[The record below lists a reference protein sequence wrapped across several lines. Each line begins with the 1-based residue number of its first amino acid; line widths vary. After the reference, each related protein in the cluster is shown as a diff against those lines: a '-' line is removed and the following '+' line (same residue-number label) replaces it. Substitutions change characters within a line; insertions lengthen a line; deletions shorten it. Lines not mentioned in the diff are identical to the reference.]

1 MPSHHADNNPLLL
14 ASGNSPA
21 AASTVAAGLSS
32 ADHPDFS
39 NPFHQPET
47 SRSGRGVRRG
57 GGFRQQTSPSTS
69 TSSSASG
76 GAGGQFDCS
85 PGGAMV
91 VDDCSMGGG
100 DLKDPFAAGH
110 HSFPPPPPPQSHS
123 QHHPP
128 LSLQPPPSVDEST
141 TMASSTSGTS
151 RSAAH
156 DECVVCGDRASGFH
170 YNAFSC
176 EGCKGFFR
184 RSILRRAVYACKY
197 GDNCEMDVW
206 MRRRCQACRLR
217 RCLEVGMRPECLLSE
232 TQCRAR
238 ESRRK
243 SKRVHTS
250 SSSTQRDSTAG
261 LGAATDDQQTPP
273 VSPLERLTPDN
284 RELIEN
290 LVKYQELYEIP
301 SESDIVALD
310 VKLAEDSFPKDV
322 PSALFQHMVN
332 MTVLVTHLVVEFAKK
347 LPGFLELTKDD
358 QIVLLKGSASEVMVL
373 RTARRYNPALD
384 QVIFGDGTPVTRE
397 SLCLGGLLQDYVDD
411 MFEFARRMSTLA
423 VDNAEYALLTAICIF
438 SDRPDLTDVSRVDVY
453 RDRYVDALL
462 AYERYR
468 RNANATFLA
477 RLLQK
482 LVSLRTLSGSHAEA
496 LRVLRVERGSLPQ
509 LLSEYFDVFD

>member
-1 MPSHHADNNPLLL
+1 MPSHTDNPLL

-21 AASTVAAGLSS
+21 AALSA
-32 ADHPDFS
+32 ADHPDFGS
-39 NPFHQPET
+39 NPFHQMQLQQPET
-47 SRSGRGVRRG
+47 SRSGRGGGRR

-76 GAGGQFDCS
+76 GVGGHFDCS
-85 PGGAMV
+85 PGAMI
-91 VDDCSMGGG
+91 VDDCSMG
-100 DLKDPFAAGH
+100 DPKDPFYVAAGH
-110 HSFPPPPPPQSHS
+110 SLPPPPHPP
-123 QHHPP
+123 HHPP
-128 LSLQPPPSVDEST
+128 PSSVDEST
-141 TMASSTSGTS
+141 TMTTTGSS

-243 SKRVHTS
+243 SKRVHTLS
-250 SSSTQRDSTAG
+250 SGQRESTAS
-261 LGAATDDQQTPP
+261 GAAADDPQQSPP
-273 VSPLERLTPDN
+273 VSPLERLSAGN

-438 SDRPDLTDVSRVDVY
+438 SDRPDLTDVSRVDVF

-477 RLLQK
+477 CLLQK
-482 LVSLRTLSGSHAEA
+482 LVSLRTLSGSHAAA

-509 LLSEYFDVFD
+509 LLSEYFDVFE